1 MPTLSILEPPKITK
15 EPRMSY
21 NIDMIGPGWT
31 LFLDRDGVINSK
43 LENDYVLTP
52 EQFIFIP
59 GSLEAISILTDIFRR
74 IIIVT
79 NQQCIGRGLVS
90 KKEIDNIHKM
100 MKGKIE
106 ESGGKITDIFVS
118 PWLESENNSYRKP
131 GIGMAEAA
139 ASKYGDIEFS
149 RSVMAGDS
157 ITDMIFGKRAGMIT
171 VLISESIPEQK
182 NLSDL
187 RYNSLLDFALSLK

>member
-1 MPTLSILEPPKITK
+1 
-15 EPRMSY
+15 MSY
-21 NIDMIGPGWT
+21 NIDIIEPDWT
-31 LFLDRDGVINSK
+31 LFLDRDGVINRK
-43 LENDYVLTP
+43 LENDYVLRP

-79 NQQCIGRGLVS
+79 NQQCIGRGLVTE
-90 KKEIDNIHKM
+90 KEIDIIHKI
-100 MKGKIE
+100 MKEKIE

-118 PWLESENNSYRKP
+118 PWLESENNQYRKP

-139 ASKYGDIEFS
+139 TSKYGDIKFS

-157 ITDMIFGKRAGMIT
+157 ITDMKFGKSAGMIN
-171 VLISESIPEQK
+171 VLISDSIPEGKQ
-182 NLSDL
+182 LFDL
-187 RYNSLLDFALSLK
+187 RYNNLLDFALSLR